1 MQVGR
6 GRTLL
11 VDSQSCEDVQ
21 DLGVD
26 VLPTV
31 GNDTDNDLRRRSEAV
46 RMRTTLLNAER
57 GDTAP
62 SSNRPCPS
70 SSSAGHRDD

>member
-11 VDSQSCEDVQ
+11 VDSQSCKDVQ

-31 GNDTDNDLRRRSEAV
+31 CNDTDNDLRRRSEVV
-46 RMRTTLLNAER
+46 RMRTTLLDAQR
-57 GDTAP
+57 GRDRTFFQP
-62 SSNRPCPS
+62 SLPQLEFCLAQR
-70 SSSAGHRDD
+70 

>member
-11 VDSQSCEDVQ
+11 IDSQSCENVQ

-31 GNDTDNDLRRRSEAV
+31 GNDTNNDLRRRSEVV
-46 RMRTTLLNAER
+46 RTITTLLNAQR
-57 GDTAP
+57 GRDRTFFQP
-62 SSNRPCPS
+62 SLPQLEFCLAQR
-70 SSSAGHRDD
+70 